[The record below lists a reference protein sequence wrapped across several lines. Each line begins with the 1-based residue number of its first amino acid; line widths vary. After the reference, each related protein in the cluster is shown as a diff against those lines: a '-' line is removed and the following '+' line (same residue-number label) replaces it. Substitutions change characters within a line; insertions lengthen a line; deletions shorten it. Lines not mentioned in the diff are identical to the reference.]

1 MSHAAVARY
10 MRAMGSHEI
19 AELNEVPECPRPFV
33 EVKPPPLPVKAYGAR
48 IVRCVWKEGER

>member
-10 MRAMGSHEI
+10 MRAMGAHEM

-33 EVKPPPLPVKAYGAR
+33 PVKPPPLPVKLGR
-48 IVRCVWKEGER
+48 